1 MAKKSTSAYA
11 DRVLMPALRA
21 RGVEVV
27 DLRSVLP
34 RNTTY
39 PLVKAWSTR
48 PLAAVSLCA
57 IHYDA
62 SPLRPDGAYDAVA
75 RYAAEARAHIAADWG
90 NGYHAPTIAYHAKI
104 SGAGVFYVLNQVE
117 EVTWNAND
125 ANGIDYSICV
135 DLGAGQQPTPE
146 ELVTLQRALDVLD
159 QDCPELPCSHATTYG
174 HGELQSYGNS
184 TACPGALLP
193 SVQRYRA
200 TGSLL
205 VPAPPT
211 PQPTPPPLPPEV
223 IAMLTDA
230 ELAAVAQAVWGEIP
244 FVVAFAIP
252 KQWLAAY
259 RAGTYFGRPLAAE
272 ATVNGLTYQ
281 EFEFGLI
288 VYRASD
294 GYCSWRG

>member
-1 MAKKSTSAYA
+1 MAKNSTGAYA

-27 DLRSVLP
+27 DLRGVLP
-34 RNTTY
+34 CNTTY
-39 PLVKAWSTR
+39 PLIKTWSTR
-48 PLAAVSLCA
+48 PVAAISLAVV
-57 IHYDA
+57 HYDA
-62 SPLRPDGAYDAVA
+62 QPLRPDGAYNAVA
-75 RYAAEARAHIAADWG
+75 RYAAEAQYHINQDWG
-90 NGYHAPTIAYHAKI
+90 GGYHAPGLAYHLKI
-104 SGAGVFYVLNQVE
+104 DGAGRAYICQEVE
-117 EVTWNAND
+117 SVTWNAND
-125 ANGIDYSICV
+125 ANGIDYAICV
-135 DLGAGQQPTPE
+135 DLGEGQQPTPE
-146 ELVTLQRALDVLD
+146 QLVTLQRALDVLD

-193 SVQRYRA
+193 YVQRYRA

-244 FVVAFAIP
+244 FVVDFAIP

-259 RAGTYFGRPLAAE
+259 RAGTYLGRPLAAE

-281 EFEFGLI
+281 EFEAGLI
-288 VYRASD
+288 VYRAAD
-294 GYCSWRG
+294 GYASWRG